1 MAASDHDSRTPAA
14 ASPVQAGTGALALH
28 ELLEQHA
35 GPLRTYLRCH
45 LDPLLR
51 ARESC
56 SDMVQS
62 VFRECLADAGRVEFR
77 HEAAFRKW
85 LFQKALSKVLD
96 RRRYWLADKRDPRL
110 IADAA
115 VDAVPAASA
124 SVSGLAIRNEDLEAL
139 EQCFDELSPEHRQV
153 IVAARLIG
161 QSHAEIAAET
171 GRSVE
176 AVGMLLHRALARL
189 ARLMHARGRPPGV

>member
-1 MAASDHDSRTPAA
+1 MRPPAQEEF
-14 ASPVQAGTGALALH
+14 SPTAVPDLLVQHL
-28 ELLEQHA
+28 
-35 GPLRTYLRCH
+35 GPLRTYLRLH

-56 SDMVQS
+56 SDLTQS
-62 VFRECLADAGRVEFR
+62 VFRECLEEAHRVEFR

-85 LFQKALSKVLD
+85 LFQKALSKIVD
-96 RRRYWLADKRDPRL
+96 RRRYWLADKRHP
-110 IADAA
+110 AHEAA
-115 VDAVPAASA
+115 VGPDTLPAPSA
-124 SVSGLAIRNEDLEAL
+124 SVSGLAIRAEDLGML
-139 EQCFDELSPEHRQV
+139 EQCFEDLSPDHRAV
-153 IVAARLIG
+153 IVQARLIG

-189 ARLMHARGRPPGV
+189 ARLMHARSTGASLGPSDR